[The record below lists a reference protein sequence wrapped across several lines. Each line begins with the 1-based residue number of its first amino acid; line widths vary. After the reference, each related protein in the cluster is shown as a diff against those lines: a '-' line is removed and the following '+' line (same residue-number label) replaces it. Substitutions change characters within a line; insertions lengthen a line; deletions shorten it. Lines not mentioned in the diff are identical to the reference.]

1 MKKILLVSAFSSAL
15 ILSACSSSDDVAQ
28 FIADEFVTVSGKT
41 TNLDATPLSDVAIE
55 GVYIEPGGLVNPKD
69 SSKVDGSF
77 ALTVIKDDVFYLRAT
92 KSTYATINT
101 ARVTLSANEAGLELS
116 IPTVIEAQEVITLAF
131 TATQV
136 PLFKD
141 ADKAW
146 FVVDVSDANGEVA
159 GALILPLPVPDAWVY
174 TDCDGAVSVNNNQT
188 IASCPNDD
196 RTGPMY
202 IAYYNSPAPEPAEI
216 LVTVDGKTQS
226 APIRLG
232 EITVLEFEQ

>member
-1 MKKILLVSAFSSAL
+1 M
-15 ILSACSSSDDVAQ
+15 
-28 FIADEFVTVSGKT
+28 
-41 TNLDATPLSDVAIE
+41 SDVAIE

-101 ARVTLSANEAGLELS
+101 ARVTLSANEAGLELG

-131 TATQV
+131 ASNT
-136 PLFKD
+136 PDL

-146 FVVDVSDANGEVA
+146 FVVDVSDANGDEVN
-159 GALILPLPVPDAWVY
+159 GAIILPLPIPDEWVY